1 MVVARVDTAAR
12 PWLPLDAASWALQ
25 AARIAELMGVD
36 ASLVSV
42 TLASEGSTA
51 GRRLS
56 EAGSVVLDVQIIAE
70 DDDASAELQ
79 A

>member
-1 MVVARVDTAAR
+1 MSVD
-12 PWLPLDAASWALQ
+12 
-25 AARIAELMGVD
+25 V
-36 ASLVSV
+36 SLVSV

-70 DDDASAELQ
+70 DDDTSAELQ